1 MEVEEFRIPK
11 KRQYNHVLM
20 LNSIKQTNKTL
31 QQTVEEQNEQELN
44 MKLYNIHNE
53 LYNISWYNRHQHP
66 DSTTSMDNRITDEK
80 YIVKSYA
87 HRQNSVFFNTSVNKN
102 DNDSGVK
109 EGDED
114 DSSFFNILFQ

>member
-1 MEVEEFRIPK
+1 
-11 KRQYNHVLM
+11 M
-20 LNSIKQTNKTL
+20 LDAIKQTTRSL
-31 QQTVEEQNEQELN
+31 QQEVEVQNETNLTL
-44 MKLYNIHNE
+44 KLFEIHNQ